1 MYHGA
6 VDVYSRC
13 ITFLRCCTDNRAS
26 TALRLF
32 QGAVDVFGLPHHVKG
47 DAGSENID
55 VARFMIEN
63 RGANRGSFMVGRSV
77 HNQRIERL
85 WAEVKRVV
93 SGYYKDLFLFM
104 ENFGLLDSTD
114 PLHITALH
122 HVYQPR
128 IICGWVCE
136 PVEQPQLEDNGKSV
150 PTPTVD
156 NRNAPTSSASASQ
169 ATQSCASATSLWS
182 PVECGVKDHQ
192 PLHWWWQSWNWTFCQ
207 SMWPAWELVY

>member
-6 VDVYSRC
+6 VDGYSRC

-26 TALRLF
+26 TALHLF
-32 QGAVDVFGLPHHVKG
+32 QGAVDVFVLPQQVRG

-63 RGANRGSFMVGRSV
+63 RGTNRGSFMVGRSV

-85 WAEVKRVV
+85 WAEVNRVV

-104 ENFGLLDSTD
+104 ENVGLLDSTD

-128 IICGWVCE
+128 INRSVDEFVRQWNNHSLRTMESRSPLQLWTIGMLQLPQDQRPLNHV
-136 PVEQPQLEDNGKSV
+136 PVQP
-150 PTPTVD
+150 PY
-156 NRNAPTSSASASQ
+156 
-169 ATQSCASATSLWS
+169 
-182 PVECGVKDHQ
+182 DHQ
-192 PLHWWWQSWNWTFCQ
+192 WNV
-207 SMWPAWELVY
+207 ELRPIDPFTDDGNHGIELFVRACDLLIDSIA